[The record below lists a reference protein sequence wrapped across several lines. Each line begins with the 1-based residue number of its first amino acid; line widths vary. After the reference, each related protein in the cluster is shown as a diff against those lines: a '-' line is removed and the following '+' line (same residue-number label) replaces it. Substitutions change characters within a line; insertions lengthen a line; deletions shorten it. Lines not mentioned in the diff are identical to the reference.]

1 MNKSL
6 IALAAFAALASSG
19 AAFAQSTVTIYGRI
33 DNSIGA
39 QKDLGKSTQ
48 SKMFYGGTGGLTTPR
63 LGFRGTEDLGGGLK
77 VNFQFEQ
84 RIDTT
89 NGAEEAPTFKGA
101 ALVGLSGGFGTVR
114 AGRMTTQLDD
124 VRALSYAN
132 NVFDSAFSPADNG
145 VFKSGGDYSK
155 RHNSQIRYE
164 LPAMSGVYGGVSYA
178 FEQTAGKGDKM
189 AGFMVGYKAGP
200 LNVALGY
207 QDEKTKS
214 KYTGVAGSYDFGV
227 ASISGGFN
235 TRKGSTTALGKDDEF
250 TAGINVP
257 VGAAVN
263 VSLGY
268 ASSKTKVNGATTGK
282 SDGFGLGAT
291 YTLSKRTKL
300 YVGYRTHNIKNA
312 AGVKTTDTAIYAVGV
327 RHDF

>member
-6 IALAAFAALASSG
+6 IALAALAALASSG
-19 AAFAQSTVTIYGRI
+19 AALAQSTVTLYGRI
-33 DNSIGA
+33 DNSVGGLKEI
-39 QKDLGKSTQ
+39 GKSTQ
-48 SKMFYGGTGGLTTPR
+48 SKMFHGGNGGLTTSR
-63 LGFRGTEDLGGGLK
+63 IGFRGTEDLGGGLK
-77 VNFQFEQ
+77 ANFQFEQ
-84 RIDTT
+84 RIDTDT
-89 NGAEEAPTFKGA
+89 GAIQNPGFKGA
-101 ALVGLSGGFGTVR
+101 ALLGLSGGFGTVR
-114 AGRMTTQLDD
+114 AGRMTTQYDD
-124 VRALSYAN
+124 VRALSYTS

-145 VFKSGGDYSK
+145 VFGSGGDYTK
-155 RHNSQIRYE
+155 RVNSQIRYE
-164 LPAMSGVYGGVSYA
+164 LPAMGGVYGGVSYG
-178 FEQTAGKGDKM
+178 FEQTAAKGDTM
-189 AGFMVGYKAGP
+189 TGFMVGYKAGP

-207 QDEKTKS
+207 QDDKTKS

-263 VSLGY
+263 VSFGY
-268 ASSKTKVNGATTGK
+268 ASSKTKVNGNTTAK

-291 YTLSKRTKL
+291 YALSKRTKL
-300 YVGYRTHNIKNA
+300 YAGYRTHNIKNA
-312 AGVKTTDTAIYAVGV
+312 AGVKTTDTAIYAVGA

>member
-6 IALAAFAALASSG
+6 IALAALAVLASTG

-48 SKMFYGGTGGLTTPR
+48 NKMFYGGNGGLTTPR

-77 VNFQFEQ
+77 ANFQLEQ

-89 NGAEEAPTFKGA
+89 SGAEEGPTFKGA
-101 ALVGLSGGFGTVR
+101 ALVGLSGGFGTIR
-114 AGRMTTQLDD
+114 AGRMVTQYDD

-164 LPAMSGVYGGVSYA
+164 MPAMGGVYGGVSYA
-178 FEQTAGKGDKM
+178 FEQTASKGDTM
-189 AGFMVGYKAGP
+189 TGFMLGYKDGP

-214 KYTGVAGSYDFGV
+214 KYSGIAGSYNFGV
-227 ASISGGFN
+227 VSVSAGFY

-257 VGAAVN
+257 VAPAIN

-268 ASSKTKVNGATTGK
+268 ASSKTKVNGKATGK

-291 YTLSKRTKL
+291 YDLSKRTKL

-312 AGVKTTDTAIYAVGV
+312 ASVKTTDTAIYAVGA